1 VPLQYFIQKLKIH
14 SSSLLSWLS
23 ALPNPSASIASEHS
37 QLPRFPASHLHL
49 SKWAS
54 LRSKRK
60 LYFTFYS
67 ATISQSKTNTT
78 SAEEYETLVNK
89 ATTPVVVDFFATWC
103 GPCKV
108 VSPVLEKLSNE
119 HTSINFYKVDV
130 DELAN
135 VAAENAISAMPT
147 FLFFSAGET
156 KEGEKKTP
164 TQVVKGANPPA
175 IQAGIKAISA

>member
-1 VPLQYFIQKLKIH
+1 MGVTQI
-14 SSSLLSWLS
+14 
-23 ALPNPSASIASEHS
+23 
-37 QLPRFPASHLHL
+37 
-49 SKWAS
+49 
-54 LRSKRK
+54 
-60 LYFTFYS
+60 
-67 ATISQSKTNTT
+67 KT
-78 SAEEYETLVNK
+78 AEEYETLVNK

-164 TQVVKGANPPA
+164 TQVVKGANPPPSRLA
-175 IQAGIKAISA
+175 LRPSRLKFEMGA